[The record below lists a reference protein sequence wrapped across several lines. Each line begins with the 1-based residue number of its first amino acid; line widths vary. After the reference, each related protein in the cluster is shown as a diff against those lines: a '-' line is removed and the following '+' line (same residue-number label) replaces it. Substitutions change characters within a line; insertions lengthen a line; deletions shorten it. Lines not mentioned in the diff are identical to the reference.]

1 MVRINPILD
10 ASWDWVPLLIAWVG
24 VLTALVAATI
34 ACAQNDIKKVLAYS
48 TISQLGFMFLAVG
61 TGAYVAAVFHVVTH
75 AFFKALLF
83 LGAGSVIHG
92 MGDEQDM
99 RRMGGLRKYMPVT
112 WATFVV
118 GWLAIAGVPPFA
130 GFWSKDEILAF
141 AGDDAIPLL
150 VVGSVAAFIT
160 AFYMSRQYF
169 LVFHGKPRWEAVLD
183 DEANGVDAIDA
194 AGEAGAKAEERGE
207 TVAEEMAESTAAVE
221 STGGAVAVAA
231 DGHGPHLQPHESPWT
246 MTTPLVV
253 LASLAVVGGLLNLP
267 FADDLK
273 FLEHWLEVSLPFEA
287 HLELAG
293 STKWIIGIVSTIVAL
308 GGIGLAFVVY
318 RRHRLPAET
327 FEPEVLRRGWY
338 IDQAISW
345 FVGGPGQ
352 QAFDAAAWFDRNVID
367 GAVNG
372 VAHVVSLGGAQLRRA
387 QGGFVRSYA
396 MIVSVGAVLLL
407 AFILV
412 RATF

>member
-1 MVRINPILD
+1 LT
-10 ASWDWVPLLIAWVG
+10 IAWIG
-24 VLTALVAATI
+24 VITALVAATI
-34 ACAQNDIKKVLAYS
+34 AIAQNDIKKVLAYS
-48 TISQLGFMFLAVG
+48 TISQLGFMFVAVG

-99 RRMGGLRKYMPVT
+99 RRMGGLRKHLPVT

-118 GWLAIAGVPPFA
+118 GWLALAGVPPLA

-150 VVGSVAAFIT
+150 VVGSVAALLT
-160 AFYMSRQYF
+160 AFYSSRQYF
-169 LVFHGKPRWEAVLD
+169 LVFHGEPRWDAVLD
-183 DEANGVDAIDA
+183 EPDAIDA
-194 AGEAGAKAEERGE
+194 AGEAGAKAAEHDES
-207 TVAEEMAESTAAVE
+207 VAEEQAEAEAAVAIATHDDHFE
-221 STGGAVAVAA
+221 
-231 DGHGPHLQPHESPWT
+231 PHESPWT

-253 LASLAVVGGLLNLP
+253 LAGLTLVGGALNLP
-267 FADDLK
+267 FDDDIKL
-273 FLEHWLEVSLPFEA
+273 LEHWLEVSVPFEA
-287 HLELAG
+287 HLTLSAL
-293 STKWIIGIVSTIVAL
+293 TKWVIGVVSTIVAL
-308 GGIGLAFVVY
+308 TGIAAAYVVY
-318 RRHRLPAET
+318 RRRAVPAAT
-327 FEPEVLRRGWY
+327 VEPEILRRGWY
-338 IDQAISW
+338 IDQGITW
-345 FVGGPGQ
+345 FAGGPGR

-372 VAHVVSLGGAQLRRA
+372 VAYLARSVGGWFRRA
-387 QGGFVRSYA
+387 QGGLVRSYA